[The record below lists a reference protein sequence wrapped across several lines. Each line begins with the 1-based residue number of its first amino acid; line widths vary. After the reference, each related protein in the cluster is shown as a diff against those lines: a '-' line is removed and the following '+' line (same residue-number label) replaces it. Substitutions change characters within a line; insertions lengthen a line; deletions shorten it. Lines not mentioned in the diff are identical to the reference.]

1 MTDQTGRNLQEFGF
15 GGRDWLMDRPIR
27 EEAAR
32 RFIERIDFFS
42 CIHHW
47 RSPLDGSAMA
57 DRQFPA
63 KISTAPP
70 LGIRLKQVDPLDPC
84 PSCACH
90 DKSFGRQMPFA
101 AAPHTA
107 LVKIS
112 VSTDVM
118 IFCQV
123 GGEALA
129 AADVYVSAVSAGV
142 RMVTHFIF

>member
-1 MTDQTGRNLQEFGF
+1 MQ
-15 GGRDWLMDRPIR
+15 
-27 EEAAR
+27 
-32 RFIERIDFFS
+32 
-42 CIHHW
+42 
-47 RSPLDGSAMA
+47 
-57 DRQFPA
+57 
-63 KISTAPP
+63 
-70 LGIRLKQVDPLDPC
+70 
-84 PSCACH
+84 
-90 DKSFGRQMPFA
+90 FA